1 MNMFQEIKDAV
12 SVREAASFYGLKVTR
27 GGMVCCPFHDDRT
40 PSMKVDKRFHCFGCG
55 ADGDVINFVQKMFDL
70 DSKKAAFRLIDDFH
84 LNIDT
89 NRKESRHEKDRRIR
103 MQKKKEREE
112 KIRAAYAGELRRFQL
127 RMTEIYRILHEWEG
141 DHQPTREQWEGDR
154 VDERYICAVHN
165 KDPVEWI
172 LDTIDFG
179 EDNDKFEYYKHRE
192 EIIDFYERKI
202 AEADRRAAGR
212 CGKGAASVSG
222 A

>member
-27 GGMVCCPFHDDRT
+27 GGMACCPFHDDRT

-55 ADGDVINFVQKMFDL
+55 ADGDVISFVQKMFDL
-70 DSKKAAFRLIDDFH
+70 DSKQAAFRLIDDFH

-127 RMTEIYRILHEWEG
+127 RMTEIYRTLHEWEI
-141 DHQPTREQWEGDR
+141 DHQPTREQWEENR

-179 EDNDKFEYYKHRE
+179 EDNDKFEIYKHRE
-192 EIIDFYERKI
+192 EIINFYERKI
-202 AEADRRAAGR
+202 AESDRRAAGR
-212 CGKGAASVSG
+212 CGKGAASDTG